1 MLEPPM
7 IFFEHQAVPPIRKQ
21 DVFLVVRPKL
31 RVKRQQVLLFRR
43 IVSLS
48 MNDHCWYSD
57 PGRIQ
62 DWKMRIFDE
71 RIRSL
76 RVGL

>member
-1 MLEPPM
+1 M
-7 IFFEHQAVPPIRKQ
+7 IFFEHQSVSPIRKQ
-21 DVFLVVRPKL
+21 DVFLVVRRKL
-31 RVKRQQVLLFRR
+31 RVKRQQVFLFRR
-43 IVSLS
+43 IISLS
-48 MNDHCWYSD
+48 MNDHGGYSD

-71 RIRSL
+71 RVRSL

>member
-1 MLEPPM
+1 M

-21 DVFLVVRPKL
+21 DVFLVVRPKF
-31 RVKRQQVLLFRR
+31 RVEGQQVFLFRR
-43 IVSLS
+43 IISLS
-48 MNDHCWYSD
+48 MNDHGGYNDSV
-57 PGRIQ
+57 RIKN
-62 DWKMRIFDE
+62 WKMRIFDE

>member
-21 DVFLVVRPKL
+21 NVFLVVPPKL
-31 RVKRQQVLLFRR
+31 RVEGQVFLFSR
-43 IVSLS
+43 IISLS
-48 MNDHCWYSD
+48 MNDH
-57 PGRIQ
+57 GRYNDSVRIK